1 MSSVVSMKRA
11 VWSVRSVP
19 PNLTPVSPPSARLDV
34 TGRPVEPRSVDLDT
48 FFSPKTVAV
57 VGASDNPRRPN
68 TAMTTKIREWAEHA
82 GADVYLVN
90 PNRDEIDGLKCY
102 PTVLDVPADV

>member
-1 MSSVVSMKRA
+1 MNESEQSGRL
-11 VWSVRSVP
+11 RDP
-19 PNLTPVSPPSARLDV
+19 PNNLTPVSPSAPVRLDV
-34 TGRPVEPRSVDLDT
+34 SGRPVEPRSVDLDT

-68 TAMTTKIREWAEHA
+68 TAMTAKIRDWARQT

-90 PNRDEIDGLKCY
+90 PNRDEIDGLKC
-102 PTVLDVPADV
+102 